1 MDRLTPSRNTLYCCY
16 YLFSPPVCVVIIV
29 SLSLVQA
36 GKPALCDWHR
46 PLERKTLVFHRN
58 GRITRLYVFPP
69 ERSMHLMKLVKFLK
83 NFFALSLHC
92 GLSTPPWGLRH
103 FWAVLTAP
111 RNWGGRGSLSLPHLR
126 SRPWSQD
133 VAHSL
138 WFSSYNIRKSGI
150 LLNVALDC
158 QQGLEINFISSIFCH
173 FSAVPYDD

>member
-1 MDRLTPSRNTLYCCY
+1 MDKLTPSRNTLYCCY

-69 ERSMHLMKLVKFLK
+69 KRSMHLMKLVKFLK

-126 SRPWSQD
+126 SRPFKLQ
-133 VAHSL
+133 
-138 WFSSYNIRKSGI
+138 YKKIRNSIKCSFGLPAGLGNQLHFLY
-150 LLNVALDC
+150 LLPL
-158 QQGLEINFISSIFCH
+158 
-173 FSAVPYDD
+173 